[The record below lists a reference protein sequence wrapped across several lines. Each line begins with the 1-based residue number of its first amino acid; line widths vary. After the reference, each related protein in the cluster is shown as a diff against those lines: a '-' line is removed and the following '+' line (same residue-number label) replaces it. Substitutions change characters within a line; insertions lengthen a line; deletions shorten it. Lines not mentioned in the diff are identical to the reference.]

1 LGYFHILTLKN
12 TTTMNTGMHV
22 SLWSSAAK
30 SIGVY
35 VSFWTFF
42 FLDIYPDVE
51 SLDHMV
57 VPFSLVLRCL
67 HTVFY
72 SGYTNLQ
79 SHYRLFFV
87 FFYNHS
93 DSCEVVSHC
102 GLDLPFSEG

>member
-1 LGYFHILTLKN
+1 
-12 TTTMNTGMHV
+12 MNTGMHV